1 MISTKHVLLVK
12 HCAWYAVVINTVQ
25 KLGNLQKKKRQCR
38 FGSEYGVIQPPHPQ
52 TTDTFPPSTKILQ
65 VIYKVMESY
74 KNLAFKF
81 SIASVLWHVGV
92 FYDLAEG

>member
-25 KLGNLQKKKRQCR
+25 KLGNLQKKRQCR

-65 VIYKVMESY
+65 YIRVIYKVMESY
-74 KNLAFKF
+74 ENLAFKF
-81 SIASVLWHVGV
+81 SIASVLWHGGD
-92 FYDLAEG
+92 FFL